1 MNATESYYRKTYI
14 TSIAYIVA
22 VLLFLLPFV
31 EVKCNNKPY
40 AENTGF
46 GLALGTDYRLH
57 NQINTGGDNKS
68 SLKIDVTSE
77 KGKLYISALIA
88 LILGVAGIIISITN
102 QRRKAVN
109 MILGALAAIS
119 LMILALQIKKD
130 LRDQT
135 GVDNFKVN
143 DVQVSYEFT
152 IWYYLSII
160 SFLIASFFSFK
171 QAEWSKTH
179 GVPPLK
185 APQVPV
191 RNPGEQSE
199 FPTSPDESELER

>member
-1 MNATESYYRKTYI
+1 MDTTESYYRKTYI
-14 TSIAYIVA
+14 TSLAYIVA

-46 GLALGTDYRLH
+46 GLAFGTDYRLH
-57 NQINTGGDNKS
+57 KQIDTTGDNKS
-68 SLKIDVTSE
+68 SVKIDVTSE

-88 LILGVAGIIISITN
+88 LILGVAGIVISITN

-109 MILGALAAIS
+109 MILGALAAIA

-135 GVDNFKVN
+135 GIDNFTVN
-143 DVQVSYEFT
+143 DVEVSYEFT

-160 SFLIASFFSFK
+160 CFLIASFFSFK
-171 QAEWSKTH
+171 QAEWSKIH
-179 GVPPLK
+179 GSPPKK
-185 APQVPV
+185 APQIPIH
-191 RNPGEQSE
+191 NPGEQSE

>member
-1 MNATESYYRKTYI
+1 MNDESYYRRPYF

-46 GLALGTDYRLH
+46 GLAFGTDYRLH
-57 NQINTGGDNKS
+57 KQIDASGDNKS
-68 SLKIDVTSE
+68 SIKIDVTSE
-77 KGKLYISALIA
+77 KGKLYISALVA

-109 MILGALAAIS
+109 MILGALAAIA
-119 LMILALQIKKD
+119 LMVLALQIKKD

-135 GVDNFKVN
+135 GVENIKVN
-143 DVQVSYEFT
+143 NFEVSYEFT

-160 SFLIASFFSFK
+160 CFLIASFFSFK
-171 QAEWSKTH
+171 QAEWSKVH
-179 GVPPLK
+179 GQPPK
-185 APQVPV
+185 NAPQIPI

-199 FPTSPDESELER
+199 FPTSPDESEMER

>member
-1 MNATESYYRKTYI
+1 MNAESYYRKSYI
-14 TSIAYIVA
+14 TSVAYIVA

-40 AENTGF
+40 AENTGL
-46 GLALGTDYRLH
+46 GLALGTNYRLYK
-57 NQINTGGDNKS
+57 QIDASDNKS

-88 LILGVAGIIISITN
+88 LILGVVGITISITN

-109 MILGALAAIS
+109 MILGALAAIA
-119 LMILALQIKKD
+119 LMILALQVKKD

-143 DVQVSYEFT
+143 DAEVSYEFT

-160 SFLIASFFSFK
+160 CFLIASFFSFK
-171 QAEWSKTH
+171 QAEWSKVH
-179 GVPPLK
+179 GAPPKK

-199 FPTSPDESELER
+199 FPTSPDESEMER